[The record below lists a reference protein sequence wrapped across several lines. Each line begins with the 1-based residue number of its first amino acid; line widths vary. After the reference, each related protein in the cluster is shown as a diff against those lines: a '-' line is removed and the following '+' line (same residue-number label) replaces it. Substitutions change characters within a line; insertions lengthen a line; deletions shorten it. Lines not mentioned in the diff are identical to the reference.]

1 MKNRASKFL
10 ALALGLVLVVSMLPA
25 VSANNDQLRNV
36 VLTQT
41 QKIMDLTY
49 TIDTRIARADIS
61 GDAERFA
68 AYHEG
73 GILPI
78 AYFEYNRIKFPIKGV
93 MMESNGG
100 SYEAIEDSINKDFNK
115 LTEGHTV
122 DVNGKVPKVGDIP
135 GFNPANQPDESAAPY
150 LGFDM
155 NSFLVDIVSRVS
167 ADVPTTV
174 KEALKHESMVAL
186 LDGANLSAAT
196 SKAAITDA
204 TAAKAAYGKMGKGD
218 ILLAWNDNAVAA
230 EAAKIHVMVVKE
242 VSGNNVTVMYPAY
255 SQPVYTFRCDGCGAL
270 DYEGPT
276 SAATPDHITS
286 NSYYR
291 FKNLHTHK
299 ELDSTTSCKGRWQ
312 CVTGTTWRT
321 ETVTM
326 DDLLG
331 QGAGKVPY
339 ASEGY
344 LPYTLAA
351 YTNGSPAVSVKGT
364 TTDTAATITGGF
376 NAKVTSNYRII
387 GFEAVLTNANG
398 HVQRFPSFANGYK
411 NWEYDYSDP
420 ALDLALMESTKG
432 QYKLELFVQAGPADN
447 SGNVGKALAMSM
459 EFGLEGAALKLECNK
474 TGVPQGGT
482 ATVSLVAQKAGM
494 TAIKTVMSYEYKL
507 FDFDMEASKKAS
519 PNVTF
524 VDNGAEG
531 IAIRYAGP
539 ATKENTVPVKMYFT
553 AKRTGD
559 RAVKAEN
566 VTPFKMLELSVAT
579 AANATDAQLLPDR
592 ADGMATTT
600 VGFNTLLHK
609 NYVGDNDLLL
619 VFFSDND
626 VELYKT
632 TELPM
637 LYDGKLMQEVTQAHY
652 PLDGVPWLMCFGYIG
667 PDLDPMKLSVDESEK
682 PTISPEIVYWA
693 EANLD
698 VNESGFTDISDAQMI
713 ANIYNGKLPLEGN
726 VVKWLRADVNR
737 DGKVDVQDRNELL
750 NSLFD

>member
-1 MKNRASKFL
+1 MKNKLSKVL
-10 ALALGLVLVVSMLPA
+10 ALALGLVLVVAMLPA
-25 VSANNDQLRNV
+25 ASANNDALRTTV
-36 VLTQT
+36 VNQT

-49 TIDTRIARADIS
+49 TINSRVARKDIS
-61 GDAERFA
+61 DVPERMA

-78 AYFEYNRIKFPIKGV
+78 AYFEYNRIKFPLKGV
-93 MMESNGG
+93 MMESNGS
-100 SYEAIEDSINKDFNK
+100 SYEAFAGSIDYDVNK

-122 DVNGKVPKVGDIP
+122 DLNGNVPKNVGDIAGNLATAGMTP
-135 GFNPANQPDESAAPY
+135 PAPY

-155 NSFLVDIVSRVS
+155 NSFLVDLVSRVS

-174 KEALKHESMVAL
+174 KEALTHPALVAL
-186 LDGANLSAAT
+186 MDGANFSAIN
-196 SKAAITDA
+196 SKSAIQD
-204 TAAKAAYGKMGKGD
+204 TAAVKAAYGKMGKGD
-218 ILLAWNDNAVAA
+218 ILLAWDN
-230 EAAKIHVMVVKE
+230 EAKAGEGSKIHVMVVKE
-242 VSGNNVTVMYPAY
+242 VKGDQVTVMYPAY
-255 SQPVYTFRCDGCGAL
+255 SQPVYTFRCDACGAL

-276 SAATPDHITS
+276 SGATPKHITS

-291 FKNLHTHK
+291 FKNLHSHK
-299 ELDSTTSCKGRWQ
+299 ELDPSTSCKGRWQ
-312 CVTGTTWRT
+312 TVTGTTWRT

-326 DDLLG
+326 DDLASKG
-331 QGAGKVPY
+331 VPY
-339 ASEGY
+339 GSKGY

-376 NAKVTSNYRII
+376 NATVTSNYRII

-411 NWEYDYSDP
+411 NFTYDYSDP
-420 ALDLALMESTKG
+420 ALDLALMESAKG

-459 EFGLEGAALKLECNK
+459 EFGLEGAAVKLECDK
-474 TGVPQGGT
+474 TAVPQGDT
-482 ATVSLVAQKAGM
+482 VTVSLVAQKPAM
-494 TAIKTVMSYEYKL
+494 TAIKTVVSYEHTL

-524 VDNGAEG
+524 VDNKAEG

-539 ATKENTVPVKMYFT
+539 ATTENSVPIKMFFT

-559 RAVKAEN
+559 KAVLSGI
-566 VTPFKMLELSVAT
+566 TPFKMLELDTSTV
-579 AANATDAQLLPDR
+579 ANATDAQLGPDR

-600 VGFNTLLHK
+600 VGFNTLLYK

-626 VELYKT
+626 VNLYKV

-637 LYDGKLMQEVTQAHY
+637 LYDGKLMEEVTQAHY
-652 PLDGVPWLMCFGYIG
+652 LLDGVPWLMCFGHIG
-667 PDLDPMKLSVDESEK
+667 PNLDPMKLAVDESEK

-713 ANIYNGKLPLEGN
+713 ANIYNGKVPLEGN
-726 VVKWLRADVNR
+726 VIKWLRADVNR
-737 DGKVDVQDRNELL
+737 DGKVDVKDRNQLL
-750 NSLFD
+750 DSLFN